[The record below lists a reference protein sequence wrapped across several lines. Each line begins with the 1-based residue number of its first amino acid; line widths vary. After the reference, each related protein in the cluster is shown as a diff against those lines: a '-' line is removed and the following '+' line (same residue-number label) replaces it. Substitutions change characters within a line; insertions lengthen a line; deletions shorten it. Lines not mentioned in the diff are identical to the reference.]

1 MRKKEVI
8 AVAGAGKKF
17 DPIRCAAFFL
27 PPLLLLLNQ
36 YIYQDVSS
44 LYPDARLYLSIAD
57 NFLSTGHF
65 IQTER
70 AVEIVVPFAY
80 PLYLTLLRAVKL
92 PVFGFFILNL
102 LSVGVSSVFLYDTER
117 ELFGRGGFSCA
128 VYTAVLTRADLPPFN
143 LFVEY
148 LFLFLLCWLVRVTF
162 RKDLPLRRR
171 IVLMNVSGFLAFAS
185 RPVLAPV
192 YAAVLAYSLYACV
205 KHRAELR
212 RLRSLAA
219 GIVLIPLAIFGI
231 NTAVNYRETGEI
243 IPISNYGSESVC
255 FALNPNSTVFTSE
268 NSYTLEDTTPEVRAV
283 HDNNELSLTEKGRE
297 YKVLLKEYLLH
308 NTGHIV
314 SIMAQRGRRLFFRFT
329 RGLTVLSLLGAVW
342 MALREPKGERRLLML
357 LGLLSAVTVAVLTSA
372 GIYEPRYILPIWPI
386 AAVHTAALPNYILD
400 DLRRRRARK
409 GSASAPQ
416 Q

>member
-1 MRKKEVI
+1 MPGTKKKI
-8 AVAGAGKKF
+8 
-17 DPIRCAAFFL
+17 DPIRCAAFIL

-44 LYPDARLYLSIAD
+44 LSPDARLYLSIAD

-65 IQTER
+65 IQTDR

-80 PLYLTLLRAVKL
+80 PLYLTLLRAVKM

-102 LSVGVSSVFLYDTER
+102 LSVSVSSVFLYDTER
-117 ELFGRGGFSCA
+117 ELFGRGGFSCL
-128 VYTAVLTRADLPPFN
+128 VYTAILTRSALAPFN
-143 LFVEY
+143 LYVEY
-148 LFLFLLCWLVRVTF
+148 LFLFMLCWLIRVTF

-185 RPVLAPV
+185 RPVLMPV

-212 RLRSLAA
+212 RLCSLAA
-219 GIVLIPLAIFGI
+219 GIVLIPLVIFGI

-243 IPISNYGSESVC
+243 IPIANYGSESVC
-255 FALNPNSTVFTSE
+255 FALNPKSGVFTCE

-283 HDNNELSLTEKGRE
+283 HDSNELTVTEKGRA
-297 YKVLLKEYLLH
+297 YKALLKEYLLH
-308 NTGHIV
+308 DTGHVISV
-314 SIMAQRGRRLFFRFT
+314 AVRRGLRLFFRFT
-329 RGLTVLSLLGAVW
+329 RCLTALALWGAVW
-342 MALREPKGERRLLML
+342 MLVRTPKGERRLLML
-357 LGLLSAVTVAVLTSA
+357 LGLLSAVLIAVLTSM
-372 GIYEPRYILPIWPI
+372 GIYELRYVLPIWPL

-400 DLRRRRARK
+400 DLRRRRRARK
-409 GSASAPQ
+409 PSAASSHQ
-416 Q
+416 

>member
-1 MRKKEVI
+1 MQKEVI
-8 AVAGAGKKF
+8 AVPGAKRKF

-80 PLYLTLLRAVKL
+80 PLCLTLLRAVKM
-92 PVFGFFILNL
+92 PVFGFFLLNL

-128 VYTAVLTRADLPPFN
+128 VYTAILTSADLPPFN

-148 LFLFLLCWLVRVTF
+148 FFLFMLCWLVRVTF

-185 RPVLAPV
+185 RPVLVPV

-212 RLRSLAA
+212 RPRSLAA
-219 GIVLIPLAIFGI
+219 GMVLIPLLIFGI

-243 IPISNYGSESVC
+243 IPVANYGSESVC

-283 HDNNELSLTEKGRE
+283 HDNNGLTLTEKSRA
-297 YKVLLKEYLLH
+297 YKALLKECLLH
-308 NTGHIV
+308 DTGHV
-314 SIMAQRGRRLFFRFT
+314 LSVAVRRGLRLFFRFT
-329 RGLTVLSLLGAVW
+329 RGLTALALIGALW
-342 MALREPKGERRLLML
+342 MLVRTPKGERHLLLL
-357 LGLLSAVTVAVLTSA
+357 LGLLSAVLIAALTSL
-372 GIYEPRYILPIWPI
+372 GIYEPRYILPVWPI
-386 AAVHTAALPNYILD
+386 AAVHTAALPNYLLD
-400 DLRRRRARK
+400 NLRCRRARK
-409 GSASAPQ
+409 SSAV
-416 Q
+416 

>member
-1 MRKKEVI
+1 MPGTKKKI
-8 AVAGAGKKF
+8 
-17 DPIRCAAFFL
+17 DPIRCAAFIL

-44 LYPDARLYLSIAD
+44 LSPDARLYLSIAD

-65 IQTER
+65 IQTDR

-80 PLYLTLLRAVKL
+80 PLYLTLLRAVKM

-102 LSVGVSSVFLYDTER
+102 LSVSVSSVFLYDTER
-117 ELFGRGGFSCA
+117 ELFGRGGFSCL
-128 VYTAVLTRADLPPFN
+128 VYTAILTRSALAPFN
-143 LFVEY
+143 LYVEY
-148 LFLFLLCWLVRVTF
+148 LFLFMLCWLIRVTF

-185 RPVLAPV
+185 RPVLMPV

-219 GIVLIPLAIFGI
+219 GMVLIPLVIFGI

-243 IPISNYGSESVC
+243 IPIANYGSESVC
-255 FALNPNSTVFTSE
+255 FALNPKSGVFTCE

-283 HDNNELSLTEKGRE
+283 HDNNELTVTEKGRA
-297 YKVLLKEYLLH
+297 YKALLKEYLLH
-308 NTGHIV
+308 DTGHVISV
-314 SIMAQRGRRLFFRFT
+314 AVRRGLRLFFRFT
-329 RGLTVLSLLGAVW
+329 RCLT
-342 MALREPKGERRLLML
+342 AL
-357 LGLLSAVTVAVLTSA
+357 
-372 GIYEPRYILPIWPI
+372 
-386 AAVHTAALPNYILD
+386 AL
-400 DLRRRRARK
+400 
-409 GSASAPQ
+409 
-416 Q
+416 

>member
-1 MRKKEVI
+1 MPGTKKKI
-8 AVAGAGKKF
+8 
-17 DPIRCAAFFL
+17 DPIRCAAFIL

-44 LYPDARLYLSIAD
+44 LSPDARLYLSIAD

-65 IQTER
+65 IQTDR

-80 PLYLTLLRAVKL
+80 PLYLTLLRAVKM

-102 LSVGVSSVFLYDTER
+102 LSVSVSSVFLYDTER
-117 ELFGRGGFSCA
+117 ELFGRGGFSCL
-128 VYTAVLTRADLPPFN
+128 VYTAILTRSALAPFN
-143 LFVEY
+143 LYVEY
-148 LFLFLLCWLVRVTF
+148 LFLFMLCWLIRVTF

-185 RPVLAPV
+185 RPVLMPV

-219 GIVLIPLAIFGI
+219 GIVLIPLVIFGI

-243 IPISNYGSESVC
+243 IPIANYGSESVC
-255 FALNPNSTVFTSE
+255 FALNPKSGVFTCE

-283 HDNNELSLTEKGRE
+283 HDNNELTVTEKGRA
-297 YKVLLKEYLLH
+297 YKALLKEYLLH
-308 NTGHIV
+308 DTGHVISV
-314 SIMAQRGRRLFFRFT
+314 AVRRGLRLFFRFT
-329 RGLTVLSLLGAVW
+329 RCLTALALWGAVW
-342 MALREPKGERRLLML
+342 MLVRTPKGERRLLML
-357 LGLLSAVTVAVLTSA
+357 LGLLSAVLIAVLTSM
-372 GIYEPRYILPIWPI
+372 GIYELRYVLPIWPL

-400 DLRRRRARK
+400 DLRRRRRARK
-409 GSASAPQ
+409 PSAASSHQ
-416 Q
+416 